1 MTILVPSVTKCPH
14 CGQLHKDVG
23 VMSYSVFSGVEYTDG
38 YSIDGA
44 PAMEPLAQCVSCY
57 SAFLRNAQQIMEFDE
72 IDEELK
78 KFFKSPA
85 ASRDDDMD
93 RLPDVE
99 IVQSADIY
107 NEFLKNEKT
116 DPETEYVLRTHLLWM
131 LNNPKRIY
139 LQNNKLSSAK
149 PLNAR
154 AREMMSVLKRKV
166 PHDDVLS
173 NMERL
178 LEIIETEDL
187 YVSPMRKADLLRSLG
202 RFDEAGSLLD
212 ALSENDIEFQSIEN
226 MARLQKKLIKR
237 KDKGVYGISF

>member
-1 MTILVPSVTKCPH
+1 MTILVPSVTICPH

-23 VMSYSVFSGVEYTDG
+23 VMSYSVFSGVEFTDG

-44 PAMEPLAQCVSCY
+44 PGMEPLAQCVSCN

-72 IDEELK
+72 IDEALK
-78 KFFKSPA
+78 KFFKSTT

-116 DPETEYVLRTHLLWM
+116 DAETEYVLRMHLLWM
-131 LNNPKRIY
+131 LNDPKRIY
-139 LQNNKLSSAK
+139 LKNNKLSSAK
-149 PLNAR
+149 PLSAR
-154 AREMMSVLKRKV
+154 AREMMSVLKRNV
-166 PHDDVLS
+166 PQGDVRS

-178 LEIIETEDL
+178 LEIMATEDI
-187 YVSPMRKADLLRSLG
+187 YVSPMRKVDLLRSLG
-202 RFDEAGSLLD
+202 RFDEAGDLLD
-212 ALSENDIEFQSIEN
+212 AISEDDIEFQSVEN

-237 KDKGVYGISF
+237 NDKGVYGISF